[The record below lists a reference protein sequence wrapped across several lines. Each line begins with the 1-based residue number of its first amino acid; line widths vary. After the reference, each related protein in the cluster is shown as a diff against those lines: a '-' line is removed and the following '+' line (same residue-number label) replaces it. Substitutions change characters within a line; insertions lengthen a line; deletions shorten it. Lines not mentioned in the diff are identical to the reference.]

1 MKVFLIYVGVII
13 SGGILIALGFGI
25 MGASFFDSTDSFE
38 GTTSGF
44 ATFVGFVIALD
55 GYLWIFFGGFAIF
68 IKLLAD
74 VVSES
79 VSENFFRTSELIKNL
94 VQETRREVRRQAPPI
109 PGSTVD

>member
-1 MKVFLIYVGVII
+1 
-13 SGGILIALGFGI
+13 
-25 MGASFFDSTDSFE
+25 
-38 GTTSGF
+38 
-44 ATFVGFVIALD
+44 LD
-55 GYLWIFFGGFAIF
+55 IFGGFAIF

>member
-1 MKVFLIYVGVII
+1 MIYVGVII

-44 ATFVGFVIALD
+44 ATFVIALA
-55 GYLWIFFGGFAIF
+55 GYLWIFFGGFALF

-79 VSENFFRTSELIKNL
+79 VSENFFRTSELIKTL
-94 VQETRREVRRQAPPI
+94 FRRPAEK
-109 PGSTVD
+109 

>member
-1 MKVFLIYVGVII
+1 
-13 SGGILIALGFGI
+13 FG
-25 MGASFFDSTDSFE
+25 

-44 ATFVGFVIALD
+44 ATFVGFVIALA
-55 GYLWIFFGGFAIF
+55 GYLWIFFGGFALF